1 MAHPMP
7 ILPVALVVGA
17 YLVGSIPFSFI
28 VAKLF
33 AGMDIRAH
41 GSGNVGATNVLR
53 NAGKLAGILAL
64 TLDLGKGYAAVL
76 GARLLVSRPEWPF
89 VGDLHGG
96 PLHSPAFWIA
106 LAGLLAMIGHMFP
119 IWLGFR
125 GGKGVAT
132 AAGVFLAIDPLATA
146 GGVIIFLLAALV
158 TRYVSVGSMAA
169 AAAMPLLLRFA
180 THAPFWTVVISIL
193 ISFSV
198 ILKHHTNIAR
208 LAGGSERQLGDRSSR
223 KDDDE

>member
-1 MAHPMP
+1 MP

-17 YLVGSIPFSFI
+17 YFVGSIPFSFI
-28 VAKLF
+28 IGKLF
-33 AGMDIRAH
+33 AGKDIRAH

-64 TLDLGKGYAAVL
+64 ALDLGKGYGAVL
-76 GARLLVSRPEWPF
+76 AVRLLVTRPQWPF
-89 VGDLHGG
+89 APDIHGG
-96 PLHSPAFWIA
+96 PLHSHAFWIA
-106 LAGLLAMIGHMFP
+106 FAGLLAMLGHMFP
-119 IWLGFR
+119 AWLGFR

-132 AAGVFLAIDPLATA
+132 AAGVFLAIDPIAA
-146 GGVIIFLLAALV
+146 CGGVLIFLIAALV

-169 AAAMPLLLRFA
+169 AAMMPLLLRFG
-180 THAPFWTVVISIL
+180 THATFWTVVISVL
-193 ISFSV
+193 ISFAV

-208 LAGGSERQLGDRSSR
+208 LAGGDERKLGDRSAR